1 MTVKTVDVLLVG
13 AGAMSSTLAMLLKQL
28 DPSLKIAVVE
38 RLKPLLKKVP
48 MVGITQV
55 RATPPTAN

>member
-28 DPSLKIAVVE
+28 DPSLKICVV
-38 RLKPLLKKVP
+38 
-48 MVGITQV
+48 
-55 RATPPTAN
+55 